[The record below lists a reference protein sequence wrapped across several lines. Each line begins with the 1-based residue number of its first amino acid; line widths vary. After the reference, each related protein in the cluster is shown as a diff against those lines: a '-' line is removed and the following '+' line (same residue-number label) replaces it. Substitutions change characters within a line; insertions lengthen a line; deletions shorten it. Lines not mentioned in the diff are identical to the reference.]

1 MEPTDAR
8 RVFPCF
14 DEPEMK
20 AVFHVTIIHRR
31 DTLAL
36 GNEERAGEKNKLLL
50 SLMSPKNVLSSH
62 KCIGPTV

>member
-20 AVFHVTIIHRR
+20 AVFDVTIVHRR
-31 DTLAL
+31 NTLAL
-36 GNEERAGEKNKLLL
+36 GNEEKSGEKTSSYCYSCLKCVCLLAQKCSNK
-50 SLMSPKNVLSSH
+50 
-62 KCIGPTV
+62 